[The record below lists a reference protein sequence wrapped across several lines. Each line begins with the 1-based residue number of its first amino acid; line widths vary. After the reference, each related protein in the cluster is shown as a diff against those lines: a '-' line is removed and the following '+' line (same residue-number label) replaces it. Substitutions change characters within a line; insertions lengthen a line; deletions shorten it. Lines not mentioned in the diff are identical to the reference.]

1 MTKLAFVVITLVPE
15 AENQSDNQIEKE
27 IRKEIRMPWLAKV
40 EKATV
45 LDVET

>member
-15 AENQSDNQIEKE
+15 AVNQSDKQIEEE
-27 IRKEIRMPWLAKV
+27 ISKEIRMPWLAKV

-45 LDVET
+45 LDAAT